1 VIYVK
6 SPLENYGLPGTRFTG
21 RQIFDKKKQSPFS
34 TKWRTGVVVALE
46 AAESWMGSRQARFTL
61 LRNYSD
67 HKLGQFGKQSIDLVV
82 LPVVDAAAAE
92 RRTAAAPAAPAGVK
106 DI

>member
-1 VIYVK
+1 MVYLVPGLRDVK
-6 SPLENYGLPGTRFTG
+6 FL
-21 RQIFDKKKQSPFS
+21 IKKQKIAHRFS

>member
-1 VIYVK
+1 MVYLVPGLRDVK
-6 SPLENYGLPGTRFTG
+6 FLIRRNNHR
-21 RQIFDKKKQSPFS
+21 FS